1 MSQSQKEKNKLS
13 PKKQVQ
19 GDHKGIKRPR
29 RLEAQMKKHREEK
42 ETHGK
47 RLRSQDPQQ
56 PSRGADPS
64 RHTVKRK
71 LGQLE
76 RKGQKKKIKNEA
88 KEHKHQKDPTTSHDT
103 SRKSHGEPE

>member
-1 MSQSQKEKNKLS
+1 MSQAQKEKNKLS

-19 GDHKGIKRPR
+19 GDHERIKRPR
-29 RLEAQMKKHREEK
+29 GLEAQTKKHREEK

-47 RLRSQDPQQ
+47 RLSSQDPQQ

-71 LGQLE
+71 TRTARKKLIEKENKKQSKRTQAPKKTQRPLMAQAE
-76 RKGQKKKIKNEA
+76 RVSGN
-88 KEHKHQKDPTTSHDT
+88 
-103 SRKSHGEPE
+103 